1 MLIRKQ
7 PTNKHM
13 FKVSNKKKKPKKV
26 LTQFNVNNK
35 NTRTTSLDT
44 LKEKRV

>member
-13 FKVSNKKKKPKKV
+13 FKVSKKKKQKKV
-26 LTQFNVNNK
+26 LTQFNFNNK